1 MKHYI
6 RNITW
11 KFQDSSEVYPQ
22 LKDRKVKI
30 TDPPTLFD
38 NFRFLFDGEVRERFV
53 VFGLIALMWL
63 QALR

>member
-11 KFQDSSEVYPQ
+11 KFKDSTETYPQ

-30 TDPPTLFD
+30 TDPKALFD
-38 NFRFLFDGEVRERFV
+38 NFRFC
-53 VFGLIALMWL
+53 LM
-63 QALR
+63 AK

>member
-11 KFQDSSEVYPQ
+11 KFQDCSEIYPQ

-30 TDPPTLFD
+30 TDPQTLFE

-53 VFGLIALMWL
+53 VFG
-63 QALR
+63 